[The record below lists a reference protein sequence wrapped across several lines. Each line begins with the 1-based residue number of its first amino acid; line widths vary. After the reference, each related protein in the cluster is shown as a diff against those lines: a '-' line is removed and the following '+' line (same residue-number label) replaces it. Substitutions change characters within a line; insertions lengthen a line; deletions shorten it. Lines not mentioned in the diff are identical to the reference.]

1 MHKAA
6 VSLAA
11 LLIVAGTSPAYARDR
26 DNQSLGAE
34 MSRERAET
42 RIDRIKNDR
51 AEKEIEKR
59 RERDRARAQSK
70 KPAKDATK
78 P

>member
-6 VSLAA
+6 VSLVAF
-11 LLIVAGTSPAYARDR
+11 LLIACANPALARDR

-42 RIDRIKNDR
+42 RIERIKNDR
-51 AEKEIEKR
+51 AEKEVQQKR
-59 RERDRARAQSK
+59 ERARAQSP
-70 KPAKDATK
+70 KPAKDPAK

>member
-6 VSLAA
+6 VSIAA
-11 LLIVAGTSPAYARDR
+11 FLIAAAIGPASARDR

-51 AEKEIEKR
+51 AEREIEKR

-70 KPAKDATK
+70 KPAKNPTK